1 VVAAQVELDLRQQRN
16 PLEVDARLAP
26 VDAEG
31 GTVSD
36 VTLEPA
42 VVRVTVP
49 IRRREDVR
57 EISVQPNLSGTL
69 PDGYVL
75 NAVSYA
81 PQALLIS
88 GTPAQLAALPDT
100 LATEPID
107 LNDHTGSFAVDVPV
121 VLPDD
126 DLLLLSGPNITVTI
140 EISPVMSSQQ
150 FDNIPIEVLGMNEDA
165 SVRITPNQVSVLIT
179 GPQAQVST
187 LMQSDVRAV
196 LDLNGLGAGN
206 YALRPT
212 VSISQGQLPAES
224 ISILPAE
231 VDVEIISEPPAE
243 VTPAADR

>member
-1 VVAAQVELDLRQQRN
+1 
-16 PLEVDARLAP
+16 
-26 VDAEG
+26 
-31 GTVSD
+31 
-36 VTLEPA
+36 
-42 VVRVTVP
+42 
-49 IRRREDVR
+49 
-57 EISVQPNLSGTL
+57 
-69 PDGYVL
+69 
-75 NAVSYA
+75 
-81 PQALLIS
+81 
-88 GTPAQLAALPDT
+88 
-100 LATEPID
+100 
-107 LNDHTGSFAVDVPV
+107 
-121 VLPDD
+121 
-126 DLLLLSGPNITVTI
+126 
-140 EISPVMSSQQ
+140 MSSQQ